1 MRKLKRPVKN
11 LCYRLPVRYCKSWRA
26 TRGVWGKKEEVTPSP
41 FLSRP
46 DPAGYWLSCQ
56 LTEIL
61 EQAMV
66 PIILVLMSVEDK
78 NDKTIAMITVLSTN
92 LNLCIVSAE
101 I

>member
-1 MRKLKRPVKN
+1 MVTRP
-11 LCYRLPVRYCKSWRA
+11 
-26 TRGVWGKKEEVTPSP
+26 
-41 FLSRP
+41 
-46 DPAGYWLSCQ
+46 LSCQ